1 MTGGL
6 NNSALVGGGATTTGV
21 ERACSSSAISTSSFL
36 KQLAIPKPGYTSLSP
51 DNIGLTPAVGP
62 ANSSLSRPSTPCVLQ
77 QPQVPTRSSS
87 PIPSNMC
94 GTTGPCLLGSP
105 AQCHQSIRSS
115 SPALPMK
122 RKLSLIDY
130 EEDYD
135 PRPKRISPFH
145 NTPKQRRDE
154 KRKVLRMSIQK
165 LRQIDDPELFL
176 RRSVLINNMTKR
188 MQKELREE
196 KRYGYGYGY
205 YPSTFSSYVDCPVE
219 QDCFYSSPPAHRKRL
234 NSCSYG
240 EADCESNTNISSSSH
255 LPSSPSSLTCSN
267 TSNSY
272 HDTDYVHR
280 HKVSAMFD
288 GDSCVEEP
296 VEKLADDLSDSL
308 MRTVCGDSDDPG
320 HQEDSDESHYD
331 QDMDSCASLS
341 DSSSEESSPPASPPS
356 DSEMTESCNDTNK
369 GSTLTEMD
377 RQILGEMDI
386 VFNNLISVL
395 SETWSELQWPEP
407 RKYLIELFMYL
418 LKWTDDQMPFNE
430 YCSVT
435 RFALFQRYCHWD
447 YMETVSKCYHHGCKP
462 NGQIDAINVM
472 CMNLWSERGLYEP
485 RGANSKIDIN
495 FDCEACGH

>member
-6 NNSALVGGGATTTGV
+6 NNSALAGGGVTTTGA
-21 ERACSSSAISTSSFL
+21 ERVCSSSAISTSSFL
-36 KQLAIPKPGYTSLSP
+36 QQLAIPKPGYTSLSP
-51 DNIGLTPAVGP
+51 DNIVVPPAAGLG
-62 ANSSLSRPSTPCVLQ
+62 RPGTPCVLQ
-77 QPQVPTRSSS
+77 QPQVPVRASS
-87 PIPSNMC
+87 PVPASSMC

-105 AQCHQSIRSS
+105 SQCLHSSRSS
-115 SPALPMK
+115 SPASPMK
-122 RKLSLIDY
+122 RKLTLIDY
-130 EEDYD
+130 DEDYD

-165 LRQIDDPELFL
+165 LHQIDDPELFL

-234 NSCSYG
+234 NSCSYMDT
-240 EADCESNTNISSSSH
+240 DCESSACVSSSSH
-255 LPSSPSSLTCSN
+255 LPSSPSSLTCS
-267 TSNSY
+267 SSY
-272 HDTDYVHR
+272 GSDYSSHR
-280 HKVSAMFD
+280 QKVSAMFD
-288 GDSCVEEP
+288 GDSCEEPP

-320 HQEDSDESHYD
+320 HQEDSDESHFD
-331 QDMDSCASLS
+331 QDMESCASLS

-356 DSEMTESCNDTNK
+356 DSEITESSNDMNK

-377 RQILGEMDI
+377 KQILGEMDI

-395 SETWSELQWPEP
+395 SET
-407 RKYLIELFMYL
+407 
-418 LKWTDDQMPFNE
+418 
-430 YCSVT
+430 
-435 RFALFQRYCHWD
+435 
-447 YMETVSKCYHHGCKP
+447 
-462 NGQIDAINVM
+462 
-472 CMNLWSERGLYEP
+472 
-485 RGANSKIDIN
+485 
-495 FDCEACGH
+495 